1 MLETRDRNV
10 DSLTN
15 QRSTSIRF
23 GVIGLGRLG
32 YVHAHNVARNVK
44 NAQLTAVCD
53 VDEELAADAARE
65 FGCTAY
71 TDMEKLIGDPNVD
84 AVCVVTPTAHH
95 VVPVSAVVQSG
106 KPLFCEK
113 PLASTLEDTE
123 KLAGLIKAGGKP
135 CQIGFMRRFDPPCA
149 RAKTLI
155 NEGVI
160 GRPVY
165 FCGFSRDPIP
175 PPPWACNP
183 ATGGGLFIDMLIHD
197 FDLARFLIGDDIVE
211 VYAED
216 ANLLVDSEGIERFAD
231 NATVAMRFRNG
242 ALGHSHAS
250 MHAGYGYDMRSE
262 VFGTEGNLGLGGL
275 NSTELTLSTPSCG
288 ISKPMTFLP
297 KGKIPHF
304 MYRFGEAYRNQ
315 MEAFVQCLL
324 DGAMPSVNEDDA
336 LAAYRVALAA
346 TESAAT
352 NAVVRL
358 T

>member
-1 MLETRDRNV
+1 MSSQNSGPGTA
-10 DSLTN
+10 
-15 QRSTSIRF
+15 IRF

-32 YVHAHNVARNVK
+32 YVHAQNLARNVR

-53 VDEELAADAARE
+53 VDEGLATGAARDS
-65 FGCTAY
+65 GCKAY
-71 TDMEKLIGDPNVD
+71 TEMDSLIGDPDVD

-95 VVPVSAVVQSG
+95 VEPVTAVVRSG

-113 PLASTLEDTE
+113 PLASTIEDTVA
-123 KLAGLIKAGGKP
+123 LANLIKAGGKP

-155 NEGVI
+155 AEGAI

-165 FCGFSRDPIP
+165 FCGFSRDPVP

-197 FDLARFLIGDDIVE
+197 FDLARFLMGDDIEE
-211 VYAED
+211 VYARD
-216 ANLLVDSEGIERFAD
+216 ANLLVDSQGIERFAD
-231 NATVAMRFRNG
+231 NATVSMRFRNG
-242 ALGHSHAS
+242 GLGHSHAS

-262 VFGTEGNLGLGGL
+262 VFGTEGNLSLGGL
-275 NSTELTLSTPSCG
+275 NKTELTLSTPGCG
-288 ISKPMTFLP
+288 ISKPETFLSQ
-297 KGKIPHF
+297 GRIPHF
-304 MYRFGEAYRNQ
+304 MYRFSDAYRNQ
-315 MEAFVQCLL
+315 LEAFVQCLL

-352 NAVVRL
+352 HTAVRL
-358 T
+358 A

>member
-1 MLETRDRNV
+1 MKTPA
-10 DSLTN
+10 N
-15 QRSTSIRF
+15 QNATSIRF

-32 YVHAHNVARNVK
+32 YVHANNIARNVQ

-53 VDEELAADAARE
+53 IDESLVADTARE
-65 FGCTAY
+65 FGCKAY
-71 TDMEKLIGDPNVD
+71 TEFEKLITDPVVD
-84 AVCVVTPTAHH
+84 AVCVVTPTAYH
-95 VVPVSAVVQSG
+95 VEPVTAVVQSG

-113 PLASTLEDTE
+113 PLASTLDDTV
-123 KLAGLIKAGGKP
+123 KLANLIKAGGKP

-149 RAKTLI
+149 RAKMLI
-155 NEGVI
+155 AEGAI

-165 FCGFSRDPIP
+165 FCGFSRDPVP

-197 FDLARFLIGDDIVE
+197 FDLARFLMGDDIAE

-231 NATVAMRFRNG
+231 NATVAMRFSG
-242 ALGHSHAS
+242 GGLGLSHAS

-262 VFGTEGNLGLGGL
+262 VFGTEGNLSLGGL
-275 NSTELTLSTPSCG
+275 NKTELTLSTAKCG
-288 ISKPMTFLP
+288 ISKPETFLP
-297 KGKIPHF
+297 QGKIPHF
-304 MYRFGEAYRNQ
+304 MHRFRDAYRNQ

-324 DGAMPSVNEDDA
+324 NGRMPSVNEDDA

-352 NAVVRL
+352 HTVVHL